1 MTGLQTASRISPNL
15 IYNNDY
21 CMTILYMNNRVQSSS
36 LAIPC
41 SNDKAD
47 SSKNSIT
54 YEFPINEHVRFFL
67 RLEQLFTQFEQLL
80 SGKAALDSAS
90 AINCLLDILSILQ
103 ATSLRLEI
111 AKELE
116 NQIALNRIY
125 NASVEVENIQ
135 TVRDLLNAIT
145 TKTNV
150 VEEIKNDIMLDAD
163 LLQSIARCR
172 SIPGGAYGSY
182 LPKYHYWLMQE
193 DSTCLSDLKCWNN
206 LFTANRL
213 AIHLMLKI
221 ISSRTDISHHIAVDG
236 FFKMSFDQKKP
247 PQLLKVSVDSALPYF
262 ASISA
267 SKHRCNIQF
276 MGLSNRFNLREQDIG
291 NVSFLL
297 SC

>member
-1 MTGLQTASRISPNL
+1 
-15 IYNNDY
+15 
-21 CMTILYMNNRVQSSS
+21 MTILYMNNRVHSSS

-47 SSKNSIT
+47 TSKNSIT

-80 SGKAALDSAS
+80 SGKAALDKPI

-103 ATSLRLEI
+103 ANSLRLEI

-116 NQIALNRIY
+116 NQIAFNRIN
-125 NASVEVENIQ
+125 NASVGSENIQ
-135 TVRDLLNAIT
+135 TIRELLNAIT

-150 VEEIKNDIMLDAD
+150 LEGIKNDIMLDCD
-163 LLQSIARCR
+163 LLQTIARCR
-172 SIPGGAYGSY
+172 SIPGGAYDYY

-193 DSTCLSDLKCWNN
+193 DSTCLSDLSCWNN
-206 LFTANRL
+206 LFTVNRL

-221 ISSRTDISHHIAVDG
+221 ISSRTKISHHIAVDG

-247 PQLLKVSVDSALPYF
+247 PQLIKVSVDSALPYF

-267 SKHRCNIQF
+267 SKHRCSIQF
-276 MGLSNRFNLREQDIG
+276 MGLSNKHNLPEPDIG
-291 NVSFLL
+291 NISFLL

>member
-1 MTGLQTASRISPNL
+1 
-15 IYNNDY
+15 
-21 CMTILYMNNRVQSSS
+21 MTILYMNNRVHSNS

-67 RLEQLFTQFEQLL
+67 RLEQLFAQFEQLL
-80 SGKAALDSAS
+80 SGKAALDKAS

-103 ATSLRLEI
+103 ANSLRLEI

-116 NQIALNRIY
+116 NQIALNRIN
-125 NASVEVENIQ
+125 NASAGSENIQ
-135 TVRDLLNAIT
+135 TIRELLNAIT

-150 VEEIKNDIMLDAD
+150 LEGIKADIMLDGD

-193 DSTCLSDLKCWNN
+193 DSTCLSDLGYWNN
-206 LFTANRL
+206 LFGVNRL

-221 ISSRTDISHHIAVDG
+221 ISGRAEMSHHMAVDG

-247 PQLLKVSVDSALPYF
+247 PQLIKVSVDSALPYF

-267 SKHRCNIQF
+267 SKHRCSIQF
-276 MGLSNRFNLREQDIG
+276 MRLSNKHNLPEQGIG
-291 NVSFLL
+291 NISFLL

>member
-1 MTGLQTASRISPNL
+1 
-15 IYNNDY
+15 
-21 CMTILYMNNRVQSSS
+21 MTILYMNNRVQSSS

-47 SSKNSIT
+47 TSKNSIT

-80 SGKAALDSAS
+80 SGKAALDKAS

-150 VEEIKNDIMLDAD
+150 VEDIKNDIMLDAD

-182 LPKYHYWLMQE
+182 LPKYHYWLMQD

-206 LFTANRL
+206 LFTVNRL

-267 SKHRCNIQF
+267 SKHRCSIQF
-276 MGLSNRFNLREQDIG
+276 MRLSNKHNLPEQGIG
-291 NVSFLL
+291 NISFLL